1 MDGTQNTIL
10 PDDSYARPG
19 MASAPVVLGV
29 RRGDDFSAEDRMIV
43 TGGDENVP

>member
-10 PDDSYARPG
+10 PDDLYARPG
-19 MASAPVVLGV
+19 MASPSVALDA
-29 RRGDDFSAEDRMIV
+29 RDGDDLSAWDRVIV